1 MTEPSAPPSAP
12 AAYPRT
18 ELPAGFETVLHS
30 GEGGARLRTVHWDS
44 GDDSRPPI
52 LFMGGKR
59 DFIERHAESFQRI
72 RARGHRLAALDW
84 RDQGLSSRAS
94 CASCDLFDMMDVPR
108 ENLQL
113 IVNRAEKKM
122 FQSIGVHEVADTLHR
137 NVSATIAKDKAGLE
151 SAQDQGV
158 LLGEI
163 NKKAPFVRDV
173 ARLAEQMCQRHGG
186 QA

>member
-1 MTEPSAPPSAP
+1 MIDRKSRCDGTALSFPTCFFIIPSGHYSK
-12 AAYPRT
+12 
-18 ELPAGFETVLHS
+18 AG
-30 GEGGARLRTVHWDS
+30 LRQT
-44 GDDSRPPI
+44 
-52 LFMGGKR
+52 KR
-59 DFIERHAESFQRI
+59 C
-72 RARGHRLAALDW
+72 L
-84 RDQGLSSRAS
+84 
-94 CASCDLFDMMDVPR
+94 DLFDMMDVPR

>member
-1 MTEPSAPPSAP
+1 MLILTDQSI
-12 AAYPRT
+12 
-18 ELPAGFETVLHS
+18 
-30 GEGGARLRTVHWDS
+30 GGLRQT
-44 GDDSRPPI
+44 
-52 LFMGGKR
+52 KR
-59 DFIERHAESFQRI
+59 C
-72 RARGHRLAALDW
+72 L
-84 RDQGLSSRAS
+84 
-94 CASCDLFDMMDVPR
+94 DLFDMMDVPR

-158 LLGEI
+158 LRGKI